1 MTRTPTSPER
11 ERSRCIGTIKK
22 NRLHSDNKLPGRLEK
37 KQIKFYSNSPDN
49 SLLFILWEDRGT
61 VRMITNIYL
70 TKTTTFRATT
80 AEKVTTQAKPN
91 AALEYN
97 KYAKCVDIFREIT
110 KQKITHK
117 EFLESIILSL
127 LGEPKKKY
135 QKRKVDKLHL
145 PDPENKSQGRCKVKD
160 CKGKQVWKC
169 STCSSGENNGYLC
182 MPDCWKKYHKSL

>member
-22 NRLHSDNKLPGRLEK
+22 NRLHSDNKLPDKLEK
-37 KQIKFYSNSPDN
+37 NQIKFYSNSPDN

-97 KYAKCVDIFREIT
+97 NYAKGVDRCNQLSNEYSYPHRSKKWWKPIFYHILQICITNSLIIFREIT

-127 LGEPKKKY
+127 LG
-135 QKRKVDKLHL
+135 QK
-145 PDPENKSQGRCKVKD
+145 
-160 CKGKQVWKC
+160 
-169 STCSSGENNGYLC
+169 TISGT
-182 MPDCWKKYHKSL
+182 

>member
-1 MTRTPTSPER
+1 
-11 ERSRCIGTIKK
+11 
-22 NRLHSDNKLPGRLEK
+22 
-37 KQIKFYSNSPDN
+37 
-49 SLLFILWEDRGT
+49 
-61 VRMITNIYL
+61 MIMNIYL

-127 LGEPKKKY
+127 LGEPKKNI
-135 QKRKVDKLHL
+135 RKEKLTNYTYL
-145 PDPENKSQGRCKVKD
+145 IQRTNLKVVVK
-160 CKGKQVWKC
+160 
-169 STCSSGENNGYLC
+169 
-182 MPDCWKKYHKSL
+182 